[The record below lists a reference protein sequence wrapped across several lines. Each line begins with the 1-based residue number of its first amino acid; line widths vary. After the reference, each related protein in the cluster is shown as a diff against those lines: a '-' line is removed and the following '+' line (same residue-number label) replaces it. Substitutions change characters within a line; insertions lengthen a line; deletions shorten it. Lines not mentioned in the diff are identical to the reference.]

1 MKQNQ
6 LNKLI
11 AKSIVILLMLLP
23 VFASSQSKYVF
34 KGTIKDAASS
44 EPLIGATVNIGGTLQ
59 GAVANEEGK
68 YNLSGA
74 IRPGRYSLI
83 FNYIGYTA
91 KVVNVE
97 IAENG
102 GEQTI
107 DVELSTDAMKL
118 DQVVVTGST
127 LSSTRRQL
135 GNAITTVDG
144 DKLSK
149 SGTGNALAALSG
161 RVAGARITQTSGDPA
176 GGININLRGVNSI
189 KGSSDPLYVID
200 GVIVSNAGSAVS
212 QLGVSAGE
220 AAIGTNRLADIN
232 PNDIENVNILN
243 GAAAAAIYG
252 SRAANGVVIIT
263 TKRGQTGKPKI
274 TVGTSITMS
283 QLRKKVYFSTYGKQ
297 FGYKA
302 LRLGNITG
310 VTSAQVAGLVTNK
323 TLTQADADA
332 VRYDTLKRDG
342 ATVFLTKNTVD
353 VTRYDYQDYI
363 FQNAMGTDNFI
374 NVSGGNDKTKYLVG
388 LSYMKNDGIIKNT
401 DFNRYALK
409 LNLDQ
414 QLTNW
419 ATLSLGTNV
428 IRSSSDEMANG
439 NVFFSPINGVNITN
453 NIWKADSLD
462 ANGNLL
468 SVEPTRIN
476 PVSTVETFKFNQQV
490 TRSIS
495 NAKLSLFPVV
505 GLRLD
510 IVAGLDAFSQ
520 LGRQYIPIYPYD
532 GVGAAN
538 YPNGFAATGNN
549 MSFQYNNDINLT
561 YEKAFGKLSSTTIAG
576 YNYQYSQTDF
586 TSSTGEG
593 LAPGISTVN
602 GAAVRSTGYGL
613 DRFSLS
619 GYFLQETF
627 GYNNSLFL
635 TLAGRI
641 DNSSKFSPSQ
651 SNQFYPKASL
661 SYLVSD
667 LWKGKNLEK
676 TVSSVKLRGSF
687 GEAGGLTGIGSY
699 DRFYQLNA
707 TTYLGKNTIL
717 PGSQLANPEVSPE
730 RTRELEGGIDLGLLS
745 NRITLS
751 ATYYNQKVFNLLAD
765 RVLASSSGGT
775 SIVTNV
781 GEMSNKGIELSLNTS
796 IIKTKNLQLDLFGIY
811 SKNKNL
817 VTKAGY
823 GSPLIQLNTVSGA
836 PAYIIEG
843 QPASVF
849 YGTYFAT
856 NPDGS
861 ILNNVYG
868 LPQTEK
874 GTIKTLK
881 PDATSP
887 TGYEAAP
894 NGYYVY
900 GNKAYLIERDGGQPK
915 GTTALAK
922 VIGDPN
928 PDFTLSFGANLAWK
942 KLSFAF
948 LLDGAYGQEV
958 FNADRR
964 TRQGVGIGDLSEQ
977 ELKGE
982 VKRGYI
988 HAIYP
993 VEAWRI
999 DDGSYTKLREIS
1011 LSYNFGAAVKGM
1023 SDMTLSLIGRNL
1035 YSWDNYDGYDPE
1047 TNAGGTSDRLR
1058 GVDFGNVPIP
1068 RTYQVALRASF

>member
-1 MKQNQ
+1 MKQNF
-6 LNKLI
+6 LFNFGKAIMIACLMLPVMLI
-11 AKSIVILLMLLP
+11 AQTKYSI
-23 VFASSQSKYVF
+23 
-34 KGTIKDAASS
+34 KGKVTDTAGEA
-44 EPLIGATVNIGGTLQ
+44 LIGATVNIGGTLQ
-59 GAVANEEGK
+59 GTTTDLDGNYV
-68 YNLSGA
+68 LSGA
-74 IRPGRYSLI
+74 IRDGNYSLVVS
-83 FNYIGYTA
+83 YVGYTA
-91 KVVNVE
+91 KVQAVTIGE
-97 IAENG
+97 ATK
-102 GEQTI
+102 EQTF
-107 DVELSTDAMKL
+107 DVQLGEDRMNL
-118 DQVVVTGST
+118 DEVVVTGST

-135 GNAITTVDG
+135 GNAVTTVSG
-144 DKLSK
+144 DALTK

-176 GGININLRGVNSI
+176 GGINVSLRGVNSI

-220 AAIGTNRLADIN
+220 ASIGTNRLADIN
-232 PNDIENVNILN
+232 PNDIESVNVLN
-243 GAAAAAIYG
+243 GAAAAAVYG

-263 TKRGQTGKPKI
+263 TKRGEAGKPKI
-274 TVGTSITMS
+274 TVGTSVTMS
-283 QLRKKVYFSTYGKQ
+283 QLRKKVYISTYGKQ
-297 FGYKA
+297 FGWSA

-310 VTSAQVAGLVTNK
+310 VSAAQIAANQGTKV
-323 TLTQADADA
+323 
-332 VRYDTLKRDG
+332 DTVKRDG
-342 ATVFLTKNTVD
+342 AFAYLTKNLVD

-363 FQNAMGTDNFI
+363 FRDAMGTDNFI
-374 NVSGGNDKTKYLVG
+374 NVSGGNDKTKYTVG

-401 DFNRYALK
+401 DFSRYALK

-419 ATLSLGTNV
+419 ATVSFGTNI
-428 IRSSSDEMANG
+428 IRSNSNEMANG

-453 NIWKADSLD
+453 NIWKADELD
-462 ANGNLL
+462 ANGNLK

-476 PVSTVETFKFNQQV
+476 PVSTVETFKFNQAV

-495 NAKLSLFPVV
+495 NAKLSLFPMA

-510 IVAGLDAFSQ
+510 VIAGLDAFSQ

-538 YPNGFAATGNN
+538 YPNGFASTGNN
-549 MSFQYNNDINLT
+549 MSLQYNNDINLT
-561 YEKAFGKLSSTTIAG
+561 YEKAFGKFTSTTVAG
-576 YNYQYSQTDF
+576 YNYQYGQTDF

-602 GAAVRSTGYGL
+602 GAAVRATGYGL

-619 GYFLQETF
+619 GYFAQETF

-641 DNSSKFSPSQ
+641 DNSSKFSATQ
-651 SNQFYPKASL
+651 GNQFYPKASL
-661 SYLVSD
+661 SYIVSD
-667 LWKGKNLEK
+667 LWKGKGLEK
-676 TVSSVKLRGSF
+676 TLSSVKLRASF
-687 GEAGGLTGIGSY
+687 GEAGGLTAIGSY

-707 TTYLGKNTIL
+707 IPFLGKNTII
-717 PGSQLANPEVSPE
+717 PGSQLANPEVAPE
-730 RTRELEGGIDLGLLS
+730 RTREKEVGVDLGLLG

-751 ATYYNQKVFNLLAD
+751 ATVYDQKVFNLLAD
-765 RVLASSSGGT
+765 RVLASSEGGT
-775 SIVTNV
+775 SIVNNV
-781 GEMSNKGIELSLNTS
+781 GEMTNKGVELSLNVAAV
-796 IIKTKNLQLDLFGIY
+796 KTKNFQVDVFGIY

-817 VTKAGY
+817 VTKAG
-823 GSPLIQLNTVSGA
+823 SPFILLNTVSGA

-849 YGTYFAT
+849 FGTYYAT

-861 ILNNVYG
+861 HLLNAYG
-868 LPQTEK
+868 LEQTEK
-874 GTIKTLK
+874 GISKVLKEGETL
-881 PDATSP
+881 PA
-887 TGYEAAP
+887 GA
-894 NGYYVY
+894 YVY
-900 GNKAYLIERDGGQPK
+900 GNTYYVAERDGGQPK
-915 GTTALAK
+915 GLNALRK

-928 PDFTLSFGANLAWK
+928 PDFTLSFGSTITWK
-942 KLSFAF
+942 KLSFNF
-948 LLDGAYGQEV
+948 LMDGAYGQEV

-964 TRQGVGIGDLSEQ
+964 TRQGVGIGDISEK

-988 HAIYP
+988 HSIYP
-993 VEAWRI
+993 IEEWRI

-1011 LSYNFGAAVKGM
+1011 LSYNFGGLIKGM
-1023 SDMTLSLIGRNL
+1023 SDLTLSVIGRNL

-1068 RTYQVALRASF
+1068 RTYQFALKASF